1 MNNNTTKSG
10 FDVSELSLLYPDAN
24 DKKHGGVTE
33 YDAER
38 LELYELLCL
47 QNSDIDDYF
56 TDDCETIRYRQA
68 VVADICENEGLC
80 KVLSDMLPFL
90 SDIMELRNL
99 SADAENSGDSYLYS
113 ITEAEIYNSL
123 VEFLRDSLLPYAD
136 KVKSEAMKELCRRVD
151 ILANSEYHKTIGEKL
166 SELSSRVRDIKSV
179 TVGVNL
185 DALLQPTSAG
195 VVSVN
200 GEPFKSGDFFERVM
214 RLDFKNDEMT
224 CIADL
229 SPVVKNQNENRK
241 TAMANAFNSALSEVY
256 KSSMKQWRRAC
267 KYYVLENTDFL
278 INLAPEIEFLT
289 KAASLTEELRE
300 RGCSLVYPTVLDI
313 KEKAFSAKGL
323 CNPVIALKSEGE
335 LVPNDFSFDEK
346 GMIYVV
352 TGPNRGGKS
361 VITCAVG
368 HAFAMAQ
375 LGLPVCAESLEMSP
389 CDKILTHF
397 PGEAADTIDKGRLG
411 EECARLDAIF
421 DVVTE
426 NSLVLLDESLSST
439 GSYEGA
445 YIAGEVLRGFCVAK
459 CRAVFSTHLHDL
471 AASIDSINESVKVP
485 DASHIDSLV
494 AEVSEGKRSFRIIR
508 KKPDG
513 KSYASDIANKYG
525 LSFDKINEK
534 IAKSKAN

>member
-1 MNNNTTKSG
+1 MNEKTTKSG
-10 FDVSELSLLYPDAN
+10 FDMSDLSLLYPDASQ
-24 DKKHGGVTE
+24 KKHGGVTE

-68 VVADICENEGLC
+68 VVADICENVGLC

-90 SDIMELRNL
+90 GDIMELRNL

-123 VEFLRDSLLPYAD
+123 IDFLRDSLLPYKD
-136 KVKSEAMKELCRRVD
+136 KVKSSAMKELCHRVD
-151 ILANSEYHKTIGEKL
+151 TLANSEYHKTVCEKL

-185 DALLQPTSAG
+185 DALLQPTNAG

-214 RLDFKNDEMT
+214 RLDFKKDEMT

-229 SPVVKNQNENRK
+229 SPVLKNQNENRK
-241 TAMANAFNSALSEVY
+241 NAMANAFNSALSDIY
-256 KSSMKQWRRAC
+256 KSSMKEWRRAC

-278 INLAPEIEFLT
+278 ISLAPEIEFLT
-289 KAASLTEELRE
+289 KAASLTDELSV
-300 RGCSLVYPTVLDI
+300 RGCTLVYPTILD
-313 KEKAFSAKGL
+313 KEEKAFSAKGL

-335 LVPNDFSFDEK
+335 LVPNDFSFDGN

-375 LGLPVCAESLEMSP
+375 LGLPVCAESLELSP

-411 EECARLDAIF
+411 EECARLDTIF

-445 YIAGEVLRGFCVAK
+445 YIAGEVLRGFSVAK

-471 AASIDSINESVKVP
+471 AASIDSINESVGVS
-485 DASHIDSLV
+485 DASRIDSLV
-494 AEVSEGKRSFRIIR
+494 AEVSEGKRSFKIIR

-534 IAKSKAN
+534 IAKNKTN

>member
-1 MNNNTTKSG
+1 MSENITKPQWSPR
-10 FDVSELSLLYPDAN
+10 EISLLWPDHA
-24 DKKHGGVTE
+24 KRASLAE

-38 LELYELLCL
+38 LELYELLDIT
-47 QNSDIDDYF
+47 NSDIDDYF
-56 TDDCETIRYRQA
+56 TADAEAIRYRQR
-68 VVADICENEGLC
+68 VVADICENEGLE
-80 KVLSDMLPFL
+80 KVLSGMLPFL

-99 SADAENSGDSYLYS
+99 SNDAEGAGDAYLYS

-123 VEFLRDSLLPYAD
+123 MEYLKDSLLPLRD
-136 KVKSEAMKELCRRVD
+136 KVRSEAMAELCSQID
-151 ILANSEYHKTIGEKL
+151 TLANSEYYKTVNEKL
-166 SELSSRVRDIKSV
+166 SELANRVRDIKSV

-200 GEPFKSGDFFERVM
+200 ADPFKSGDFFERVM
-214 RLDFKNDEMT
+214 RLDFKKDEMT

-229 SPVVKNQNENRK
+229 SPVSKNQNENRK
-241 TAMANAFNSALSEVY
+241 MAMANAFNSALTEVY
-256 KSSMKQWRRAC
+256 KSSLKEWRRAC
-267 KYYVLENTDFL
+267 KSYVLENTDFL
-278 INLAPEIEFLT
+278 LRLAPEIEFLT
-289 KAASLTEELRE
+289 KAAELVRDLTD
-300 RGCSLVYPTVLDI
+300 RGCTLTYPEVRDMS
-313 KEKAFSAKGL
+313 EKTFNAKGL
-323 CNPVIALKSEGE
+323 CNPVIALKSDGE
-335 LVPNDFSFDEK
+335 LVPNDFSFDEN

-375 LGLPVCAESLEMSP
+375 LGLPVCAESLEISP

-397 PGEAADTIDKGRLG
+397 PGDSADTIDKGRLG
-411 EECARLDAIF
+411 EECARLEAIF
-421 DVVTE
+421 DTVSE

-439 GSYEGA
+439 GSFEA
-445 YIAGEVLRGFCVAK
+445 SYIASEVLRGFAAAR

-471 AASIDSINESVKVP
+471 AASIDKINEMAESEK
-485 DASHIDSLV
+485 ASRIDSLV
-494 AEVSEGKRSFRIIR
+494 AEVDKGKRSFKIVR

-534 IAKSKAN
+534 FAKNQTN

>member
-1 MNNNTTKSG
+1 MSENITKPKWSPA
-10 FDVSELSLLYPDAN
+10 EISLLWPGSEQRKASF
-24 DKKHGGVTE
+24 TE

-38 LELYELLCL
+38 LELYELLDIT
-47 QNSDIDDYF
+47 NSDIDDYF
-56 TDDCETIRYRQA
+56 TCDGETIRYRQKA
-68 VVADICENEGLC
+68 IADICENEGLE
-80 KVLSDMLPFL
+80 KVLSGMLPFL

-99 SADAENSGDSYLYS
+99 SADADGAGDAYLYS

-123 VEFLRDSLLPYAD
+123 MEYLNSSLLPYKD
-136 KVKSEAMKELCRRVD
+136 KVKSEAMDVLCSQIDTLV
-151 ILANSEYHKTIGEKL
+151 NSEYYKTVNEKL

-200 GEPFKSGDFFERVM
+200 ADPYRSGDFFERVM
-214 RLDFKNDEMT
+214 RLDFKKDEMT

-229 SPVVKNQNENRK
+229 SPVSKTQNENRK

-256 KSSMKQWRRAC
+256 KSSLKEWRRAC
-267 KYYVLENTDFL
+267 KSYVLENTDFL
-278 INLAPEIEFLT
+278 IRLAPEIEFLT
-289 KAASLTEELRE
+289 KSAELVRDLRK
-300 RGCSLVYPTVLDI
+300 RGCTLTYPEI
-313 KEKAFSAKGL
+313 KDMDEKVFTAKGL
-323 CNPVIALKSEGE
+323 CNPVIALKSDGE
-335 LVPNDFSFDEK
+335 LIPNDFAFDEK

-375 LGLPVCAESLEMSP
+375 LGLPVCAESLEFSP

-397 PGEAADTIDKGRLG
+397 PGDSADTIDKGRLG
-411 EECARLDAIF
+411 EECARLEAIF
-421 DVVTE
+421 DCVTE

-439 GSYEGA
+439 GAFEAS
-445 YIAGEVLRGFCVAK
+445 YIASEVLRGFAAAK

-471 AASIDSINESVKVP
+471 AASIDKINEAATAEGASV
-485 DASHIDSLV
+485 IDSLV
-494 AEVSEGKRSFRIIR
+494 AEVNHGKRSFRIIR

-534 IAKSKAN
+534 IAKNQTN